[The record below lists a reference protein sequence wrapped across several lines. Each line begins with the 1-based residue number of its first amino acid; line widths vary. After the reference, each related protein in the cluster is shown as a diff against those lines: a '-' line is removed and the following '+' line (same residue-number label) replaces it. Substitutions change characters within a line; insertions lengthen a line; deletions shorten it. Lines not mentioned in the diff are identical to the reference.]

1 MHNVCDGAV
10 GDCWNGS
17 VQLVS
22 CRSVVS
28 GSVDIERVYRMCR
41 GTVLDRRS
49 SVFELQR
56 GTIVPGVI
64 DVIISVCG
72 VCGRSVVHR
81 RHSMCR
87 VWARNDISCWF

>member
-64 DVIISVCG
+64 DVVISVCG
-72 VCGRSVVHR
+72 VCGRSIIFS
-81 RHSMCR
+81 RHCVQQLCGRPVLDSR
-87 VWARNDISCWF
+87 